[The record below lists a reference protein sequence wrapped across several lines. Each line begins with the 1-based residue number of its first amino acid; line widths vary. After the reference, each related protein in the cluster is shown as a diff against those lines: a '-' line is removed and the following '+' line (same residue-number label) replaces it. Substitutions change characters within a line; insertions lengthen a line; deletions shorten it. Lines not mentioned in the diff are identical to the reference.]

1 MKNIKNKKLNKK
13 PNMKV
18 VIGSLIAFGFVWLS
32 IFVDWIFIVGA
43 LIMIYLNQRELMG
56 DRKKKIRKIK
66 N

>member
-1 MKNIKNKKLNKK
+1 
-13 PNMKV
+13 
-18 VIGSLIAFGFVWLS
+18 LS